1 MCVKGWGGSE
11 MGGIVENVNIKK
23 RRKKQQLL
31 IRSKKYIE
39 LLQKKWWQIGYSHIQ
54 EDGKNRFDKTQCSS
68 FHSQSLIARHQN

>member
-11 MGGIVENVNIKK
+11 MGGIVENMNIKK

-39 LLQKKWWQIGYSHIQ
+39 LLQKKS
-54 EDGKNRFDKTQCSS
+54 GK
-68 FHSQSLIARHQN
+68 